1 MTKDLTQ
8 GKPFPLIL
16 EFSIPV
22 LLGYLFQ
29 QFYNLTD
36 TVIVGKSLGVQAL
49 AAVGS
54 TGAVNFL
61 IIGFVMGVCNGFTI
75 PVSQRFGAKDF
86 SLMRKY
92 VANIV
97 YLCIAFS
104 VVMAVGTVIFC
115 DPLMLAMETPE

>member
-1 MTKDLTQ
+1 MIIANSSVFHNAADFLHIFTGGAMTKDLTQ

-36 TVIVGKSLGVQAL
+36 TIIIGKSLGVQAL

-75 PVSQRFGAKDF
+75 PVLQCFGA
-86 SLMRKY
+86 
-92 VANIV
+92 
-97 YLCIAFS
+97 
-104 VVMAVGTVIFC
+104 
-115 DPLMLAMETPE
+115 